1 MIAMELVLWS
11 KGRLITWGNSLQDDE
26 QGFGRAME
34 DKDGLNKGCFHSTG
48 EKMKMIV
55 KAKMTFKY
63 T

>member
-26 QGFGRAME
+26 QGFGRAMQ
-34 DKDGLNKGCFHSTG
+34 DKDGLNKGYSHSTG

-55 KAKMTFKY
+55 KAKIHLN
-63 T
+63 